1 MSKALAFIVSITKTE
16 QEMKRLLISLLAAFA
31 LPSSVNAE
39 TYWLVLTK
47 ENNGSALENIEM
59 KDLNQSK
66 S

>member
-31 LPSSVNAE
+31 LPSSVNAG

-66 S
+66 L